1 MQTTSLSKVDA
12 LRPRYTLN
20 ELLAQCDPKPKP
32 RRTKED
38 REWLADKPVGRELI

>member
-1 MQTTSLSKVDA
+1 MQTMNSRKVHVP
-12 LRPRYTLN
+12 RPRHTLS
-20 ELLAQCDPKPKP
+20 ELLAQRDPNP